1 MGLSSL
7 QVILMSAT
15 INCKEFADYFAVP
28 VQNKMNP
35 AYVFEVEGKPHT
47 IEEYYLN
54 DLGHI
59 YHSGV
64 CGVHCFFYSE
74 WTLLSGW
81 NSIVNS
87 KRVSGPF

>member
-1 MGLSSL
+1 MGEVLRGARCSRTGLSSL

-64 CGVHCFFYSE
+64 CRMHFFFYSE
-74 WTLLSGW
+74 WTL
-81 NSIVNS
+81 
-87 KRVSGPF
+87 VSD

>member
-1 MGLSSL
+1 MGVVLRGARCSRTGLSSL

-64 CGVHCFFYSE
+64 CRMHFFFYSE
-74 WTLLSGW
+74 WIL
-81 NSIVNS
+81 
-87 KRVSGPF
+87 VSD